1 MDTERLPLSPE
12 HSGTGTDTH
21 WRTMYSA
28 ERRKARVLAATT
40 AAAVMPID
48 GINGSDPSPTLEQF
62 QQYVAQGWIH
72 WFSAG
77 SGGGPGGAWVAPGV
91 TPVRR
96 SPLGSSRTSRP

>member
-77 SGGGPGGAWVAPGV
+77 SGGGPGGRGWPRG
-91 TPVRR
+91 
-96 SPLGSSRTSRP
+96 